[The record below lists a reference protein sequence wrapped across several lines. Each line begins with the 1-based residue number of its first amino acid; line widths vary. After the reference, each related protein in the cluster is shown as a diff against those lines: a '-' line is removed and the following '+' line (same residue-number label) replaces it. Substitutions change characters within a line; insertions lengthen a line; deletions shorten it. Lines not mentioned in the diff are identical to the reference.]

1 MEVVIQKSK
10 KADKKFDAIID
21 GKKTIPFGSKM
32 HSDFTLH
39 KDEARK
45 QRYINRHEKREQ
57 LAMTQKLQDSIAA
70 GCYGTRT
77 TLKESVDDLNKRYKN
92 INFILR
98 N

>member
-45 QRYINRHEKREQ
+45 HRYMNRHEKRENW
-57 LAMTQKLQDSIAA
+57 QDPKTA
-70 GCYGTRT
+70 GFYSRWLLWNKS
-77 TLKESVDDLNKRYKN
+77 TLKSSVDDLNKRYKS

>member
-21 GKKTIPFGSKM
+21 GKKTIPFGFKM

-45 QRYINRHEKREQ
+45 QRYINRHEKRERWNDPK
-57 LAMTQKLQDSIAA
+57 TA
-70 GCYGTRT
+70 GFYSRWILWNKK
-77 TLKESVDDLNKRYKN
+77 TLRESTDDLNRRYKS

-98 N
+98 P

>member
-45 QRYINRHEKREQ
+45 QRYINRHEKRENF
-57 LAMTQKLQDSIAA
+57 QDPKTA
-70 GCYGTRT
+70 GFYSRWLLWNKP
-77 TLKESVDDLNKRYKN
+77 TLKSSVDDLNKRYKN
-92 INFILR
+92 ISFILR

>member
-1 MEVVIQKSK
+1 MEVVIHKSK

-45 QRYINRHEKREQ
+45 QRYINRHQSREKRQ
-57 LAMTQKLQDSIAA
+57 DPKLQDFIAA
-70 GCYGTRT
+70 GCYGTR
-77 TLKESVDDLNKRYKN
+77 KH
-92 INFILR
+92 
-98 N
+98 